1 MLIVDVIR
9 EAANEHEIY
18 FLLTSYVEAVRYCDK
33 LTILPDPMRE
43 LPFVGMEDVRARI
56 EALRDELGRPSREA
70 GRRDHDIVR
79 EAMAIFT
86 VALDRLVSLKGRTL
100 RQMPMAA

>member
-9 EAANEHEIY
+9 EADNEHEIY

-43 LPFVGMEDVRARI
+43 LPFVGMEDVQARI
-56 EALRDELGRPSREA
+56 EALRGELGEPSREA
-70 GRRDHDIVR
+70 DRRDRDIVT
-79 EAMAIFT
+79 EAMAIFN
-86 VALDRLVSLKGRTL
+86 VALDRLVSLKERTL

>member
-9 EAANEHEIY
+9 EANDEHEIY

-56 EALRDELGRPSREA
+56 EALRGELREPSREA

>member
-9 EAANEHEIY
+9 EAENEHEIY

-43 LPFVGMEDVRARI
+43 LPFVGMEDVQARI
-56 EALRDELGRPSREA
+56 EALRGELGEPSREA
-70 GRRDHDIVR
+70 DRRDRDIVT
-79 EAMAIFT
+79 EAMAIFN
-86 VALDRLVSLKGRTL
+86 VALDRLVSLKERTL